1 MAKLKFIDKREET
14 VPTFSDLNIG
24 DLFTSVGEEFPF
36 IKIAV
41 MYNDIREIINNSQLI
56 TIKDLQKRK
65 LSEKVSASWSK
76 FIAIFK

>member
-41 MYNDIREIINNSQLI
+41 MYNEHKDSYNTVSIDGEFYWSDGDEEVRPIQELEV
-56 TIKDLQKRK
+56 TIKK
-65 LSEKVSASWSK
+65 
-76 FIAIFK
+76 

>member
-14 VPTFSDLNIG
+14 IPTFSDLEIG

-41 MYNDIREIINNSQLI
+41 MYDEHKVPYNTVSIDGEFYWSDDDEEIEPIQELEII
-56 TIKDLQKRK
+56 IKK
-65 LSEKVSASWSK
+65 
-76 FIAIFK
+76 